1 MKRQVRSQNRLKV
14 NNDSNS
20 RQNENKLVKSDSF
33 TKNSFLKRF
42 TRQNS
47 CRQKLN
53 SDIEVNMQSDRK
65 ISDSHVNIVR
75 RESNI

>member
-1 MKRQVRSQNRLKV
+1 MKRKGSSQKRLKV

-47 CRQKLN
+47 CRQQLN
-53 SDIEVNMQSDRK
+53 SDIEVNMQSNRK
-65 ISDSHVNIVR
+65 ISDSHVCIIR